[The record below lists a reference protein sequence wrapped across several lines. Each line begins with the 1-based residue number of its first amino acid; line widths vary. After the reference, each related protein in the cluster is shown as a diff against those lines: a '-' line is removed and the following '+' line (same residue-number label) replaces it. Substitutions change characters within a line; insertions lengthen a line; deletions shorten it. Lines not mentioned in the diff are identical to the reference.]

1 MTNTKLS
8 PKTVRTIQTALRVLR
23 NEEYRALVVPGIEKQ
38 VEMAFEE
45 LDRVYD
51 ENGKVIAEDK

>member
-8 PKTVRTIQTALRVLR
+8 PKTVRVIQTALRVLR
-23 NEEYRALVVPGIEKQ
+23 NEEYRALVVPGIEKH

-45 LDRVYD
+45 LDGIYD
-51 ENGKVIAEDK
+51 EDGKVIENV